1 MSTRL
6 VTFTL
11 CDRSYG
17 IDVSVVQ
24 EVLRGLPRTRVPL
37 APRALAGLVN
47 LRGQVLTALDLREP
61 LGLPPREDGTE
72 PMLVVAHAD
81 GEPVA
86 LLVDSIGAVV
96 DVEPEQFEPPPD
108 TLIGPGRQLILG
120 VYKLT
125 GRLLVSLD
133 VDKAVAAW
141 PG

>member
-11 CDRSYG
+11 GERSYG

-24 EVLRGLPRTRVPL
+24 EVLRGLPRTRIPL
-37 APRALAGLVN
+37 APRALAGLIN
-47 LRGQVLTALDLREP
+47 LRGQVLTAVDLRAQ
-61 LGLPPREDGTE
+61 LGLPPREDGIE
-72 PMLVVAHAD
+72 PMLVVTHVD

-108 TLIGPGRQLILG
+108 TLVGPTRELILG
-120 VYKLT
+120 AYKLT
-125 GRLLVSLD
+125 DHLLLSLD
-133 VDKAVAAW
+133 VDKAVAA
-141 PG
+141 

>member
-11 CDRSYG
+11 GQRSYG

-24 EVLRGLPRTRVPL
+24 EVLRGLPRTRIPL
-37 APRALAGLVN
+37 APRALAGLIN
-47 LRGQVLTALDLREP
+47 LRGQVLTAVDLREQ
-61 LGLPPREDGTE
+61 LGLPAREEGVE
-72 PMLVVAHAD
+72 PMLVVTHVD

-108 TLIGPGRQLILG
+108 TLVGPTRELILG
-120 VYKLT
+120 AYKLPDH
-125 GRLLVSLD
+125 LLLSLD
-133 VDKAVAAW
+133 VDKAVAA
-141 PG
+141 

>member
-11 CDRSYG
+11 GRRWYG
-17 IDVSVVQ
+17 VDVSAVQ
-24 EVLRGLPRTRVPL
+24 EVLRGLPRTRIPL
-37 APRALAGLVN
+37 APRALAGLIN
-47 LRGQVLTALDLREP
+47 LRGQVLTAVDLRAQ

-72 PMLVVAHAD
+72 PMLVVTHVD

-108 TLIGPGRQLILG
+108 TLVGPTRDLILG
-120 VYKLT
+120 AYKLT
-125 GRLLVSLD
+125 DHLLLSLD
-133 VDKAVAAW
+133 VDKAVAA
-141 PG
+141 

>member
-11 CDRSYG
+11 GGRWYG
-17 IDVSVVQ
+17 VDVSAVQ
-24 EVLRGLPRTRVPL
+24 EVLRGLPRTRIPL
-37 APRALAGLVN
+37 APRALAGLIN
-47 LRGQVLTALDLREP
+47 LRGQVLTAVDLRAQ

-72 PMLVVAHAD
+72 PMLVVTHVD

-108 TLIGPGRQLILG
+108 TLVGPTRELILG
-120 VYKLT
+120 AYKLT
-125 GRLLVSLD
+125 DHLLLSLD
-133 VDKAVAAW
+133 VDKAVAA
-141 PG
+141 

>member
-11 CDRSYG
+11 GRRWYG

-24 EVLRGLPRTRVPL
+24 EVLRGLPRTRIPL
-37 APRALAGLVN
+37 APRALAGLIN
-47 LRGQVLTALDLREP
+47 LRGQVLTAVDLRAQ

-72 PMLVVAHAD
+72 PMLVVTHVD

-108 TLIGPGRQLILG
+108 TLVGPTRELILG
-120 VYKLT
+120 AYKLT
-125 GRLLVSLD
+125 DHLLLSLD
-133 VDKAVAAW
+133 VDKAVAA
-141 PG
+141 

>member
-11 CDRSYG
+11 GRRSYG

-24 EVLRGLPRTRVPL
+24 EVLRGLPLTRIPL
-37 APRALAGLVN
+37 APRALAGLIN
-47 LRGQVLTALDLREP
+47 LRGQVLTAVDLREQ
-61 LGLPPREDGTE
+61 LGLPPREEGVE
-72 PMLVVAHAD
+72 AMLVVAHVV

-108 TLIGPGRQLILG
+108 TLVGPTRELILG
-120 VYKLT
+120 AYKLPDH
-125 GRLLVSLD
+125 LLLALD
-133 VDKAVAAW
+133 VDKAVAA
-141 PG
+141 